1 MGKTRRPS
9 VSLTEMMS
17 SADAGAV
24 YAGNDR
30 ASQSSEVNRR
40 LSEKRRRSSSSD
52 DNPYENWSTGKHI
65 AVGFAFM
72 CLLWGIC
79 FAGTNIMIEAL
90 LRMSKAD
97 AQHS

>member
-9 VSLTEMMS
+9 VSLTEMMRP
-17 SADAGAV
+17 ADAGAV

-30 ASQSSEVNRR
+30 ASQSSEAESSLVG
-40 LSEKRRRSSSSD
+40 EKKKKQLGPD

-90 LRMSKAD
+90 LRMS
-97 AQHS
+97 S

>member
-30 ASQSSEVNRR
+30 ASQSSEAESSLVGEKKKKQ
-40 LSEKRRRSSSSD
+40 LSPD

-90 LRMSKAD
+90 LRMS
-97 AQHS
+97 S

>member
-30 ASQSSEVNRR
+30 ASQSSEAESSLVG
-40 LSEKRRRSSSSD
+40 EKKKKKLGPD

-90 LRMSKAD
+90 LRMS
-97 AQHS
+97 S